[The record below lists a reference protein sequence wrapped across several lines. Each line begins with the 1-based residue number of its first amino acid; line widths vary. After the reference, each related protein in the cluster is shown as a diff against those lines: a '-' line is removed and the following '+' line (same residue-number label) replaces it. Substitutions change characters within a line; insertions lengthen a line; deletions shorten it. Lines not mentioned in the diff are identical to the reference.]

1 MLTERDLLETI
12 EECRA
17 VKKPTATTVQL
28 MASCYTI
35 IDHLRHTESRS
46 AGNPPAMYSYAAES
60 NLSDFTQA
68 AKKAGLEK
76 TLNVLDEHMD
86 CVKSIYPKEY
96 AAILRRLRD

>member
-12 EECRA
+12 DECKA

-35 IDHLRHTESRS
+35 IDHLRHTEPRS
-46 AGNPPAMYSYAAES
+46 FGNPPAMYSYTAES
-60 NLSDFTQA
+60 SLSDFAQA
-68 AKKAGLEK
+68 AKKAGLAK
-76 TLNVLDEHMD
+76 TLDVLDEHMD
-86 CVKSIYPKEY
+86 CVKTLYPKEY